1 MHVTIWIPLNKL
13 RYDSTSKENYACER
27 IDMNTNIGS
36 GAGKR
41 GAMLP
46 FPINFWPKIDTLIE
60 QLLTLMEHLFTLS
73 SLSYVL
79 CSCSS
84 VSAAE
89 LVLVE
94 WLSG

>member
-1 MHVTIWIPLNKL
+1 
-13 RYDSTSKENYACER
+13 
-27 IDMNTNIGS
+27 
-36 GAGKR
+36 
-41 GAMLP
+41 MLP
-46 FPINFWPKIDTLIE
+46 FPITFWRKIDTLIE
-60 QLLTLMEHLFTLS
+60 QLLTLIEHLFTLS